1 MATLRELYDTDF
13 SRVLNVASSIEV
25 RTPDSAVEVQA
36 RVHFDFDANAKYLSC
51 HLTTQASTAATGVGL
66 IEHVDELLAI
76 GANVEVQSGY
86 PGQRPASS
94 TQLRFAGRLFVYHEA
109 DIPGLEGIEEYGAA
123 RGVLVQ
129 FRGPAFAAQRT
140 MLEKPL
146 AFISH
151 DSRDKLA
158 IARPIAIGLS
168 KLMCPVWFD
177 EFSLKVGDRLR
188 ESIEHGLQETRKCI
202 LILTP
207 NFLGNS
213 GWTKTEFNSIFTR
226 ELLEKEDVVLP
237 VWHDVSPR
245 DIYEYSPSLADRV
258 AVEWSIGETQVIR
271 KLHRAIMAS
280 QR

>member
-13 SRVLNVASSIEV
+13 SRVLNVASPIEA
-25 RTPDSAVEVQA
+25 RTADRVVEVQA
-36 RVHFDFDANAKYLSC
+36 RVHFDFDANAKFVSYY
-51 HLTTQASTAATGVGL
+51 LTTQASTAAGCVGL
-66 IEHVDELLAI
+66 IEHVDELLKI
-76 GANVEVQSGY
+76 GDSVEVQSGY

-94 TQLRFAGRLFVYHEA
+94 TQLRFAGRLFIYHEE
-109 DIPGLEGIEEYGAA
+109 DIPGLVGIEEYGAA

-177 EFSLKVGDRLR
+177 EFSLRVGDRLR
-188 ESIEHGLQETRKCI
+188 ESIERGLKETRKCI
-202 LILTP
+202 LVLTP
-207 NFLGNS
+207 NFVGNS
-213 GWTKTEFNSIFTR
+213 GWTKAEFNSIFTR
-226 ELLEKEDVVLP
+226 ELLEKQDFSVA
-237 VWHDVSPR
+237 R
-245 DIYEYSPSLADRV
+245 FRARCYEYIICGRV
-258 AVEWSIGETQVIR
+258 RRME
-271 KLHRAIMAS
+271 HRRS
-280 QR
+280 E